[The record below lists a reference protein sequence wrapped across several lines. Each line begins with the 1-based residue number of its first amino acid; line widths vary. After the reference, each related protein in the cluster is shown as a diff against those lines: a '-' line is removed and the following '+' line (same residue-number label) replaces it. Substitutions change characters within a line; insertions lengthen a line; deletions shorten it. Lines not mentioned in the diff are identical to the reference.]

1 MRMTKSV
8 TLIPM
13 ILPLALACAGYSHR
27 GAAKETADAYN
38 PHIDASD
45 FQGPVDNPY
54 FPLIPGTVFKYV
66 EKTRKGTSEN
76 IVEVTHDTKVILGV
90 TCVVVSD
97 KVTKDGELEEDT
109 FDWYAQ

>member
-1 MRMTKSV
+1 MRLTKSV

-13 ILPLALACAGYSHR
+13 ILPLAFACAGYSHR
-27 GAAKETADAYN
+27 GAAKETADAYS

-66 EKTRKGTSEN
+66 EKTRKGGGSSPVRISRVGANPQDEADLSATGAHPG
-76 IVEVTHDTKVILGV
+76 IRARARDRQRAHPV
-90 TCVVVSD
+90 
-97 KVTKDGELEEDT
+97 
-109 FDWYAQ
+109 